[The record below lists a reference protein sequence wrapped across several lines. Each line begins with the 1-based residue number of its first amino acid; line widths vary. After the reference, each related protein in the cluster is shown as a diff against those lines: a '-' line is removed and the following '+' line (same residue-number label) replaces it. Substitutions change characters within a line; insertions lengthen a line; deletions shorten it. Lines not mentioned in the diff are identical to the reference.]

1 MDMILQQIVNGL
13 VVGAVYSLIG
23 LGFTMV
29 YGVLRIVNFAHG
41 VTYMMGAYFGLS
53 VAKIFGVNIFISMP
67 IAMLGAALLGLA
79 IERVAFTPLR
89 GADPYSG
96 FLSSLGPAVALP
108 IVAQMIWGAV
118 TQPYP
123 AGIKFEVYEA
133 GGITISSMQILIIMV
148 TLVFLVGL
156 YVFVQKTPLGT
167 AMRATSYSVPLSQLM
182 GIDVNYVIRVTFAI
196 SAALAAAGG
205 VLVSAYYDAIFPTMG
220 FNAGLKAFTAA
231 VVGGIGSIPGTV
243 LGGLLLGLAENLA
256 SGYISSGL
264 RDAIAFVILVVVLLV
279 KPSGLLG
286 RDLIQKM

>member
-1 MDMILQQIVNGL
+1 
-13 VVGAVYSLIG
+13 
-23 LGFTMV
+23 
-29 YGVLRIVNFAHG
+29 
-41 VTYMMGAYFGLS
+41 MMGAFIGLS
-53 VAKIFGVNIFISMP
+53 VAKVFGVNIFLSMP
-67 IAMLGAALLGLA
+67 VAMIGAALIGLA
-79 IERVAFTPLR
+79 VERVAFTPLR

-96 FLSSLGPAVALP
+96 FLSSLGPATALP
-108 IVAQMIWGAV
+108 IIAQMIWGAV

-133 GGITISSMQILIIMV
+133 GGVTISSMQILIIVV
-148 TLVFLVGL
+148 TLLLLVAL

-167 AMRATSYSVPLSQLM
+167 AMRAISHSVPLSQLM
-182 GIDVNYVIRVTFAI
+182 GIDVNYVIRITFAI

-220 FNAGLKAFTAA
+220 FNAGIKAFTAA

-243 LGGLLLGLAENLA
+243 LGGFLLGLAENLA

-286 RDLIQKM
+286 KDLIQKM